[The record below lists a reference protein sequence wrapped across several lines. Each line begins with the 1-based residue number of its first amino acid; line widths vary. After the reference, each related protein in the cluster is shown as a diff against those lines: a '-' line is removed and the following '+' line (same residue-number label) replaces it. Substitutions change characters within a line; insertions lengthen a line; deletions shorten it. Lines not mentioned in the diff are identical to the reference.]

1 MMVRVLKQNS
11 IYTSHVCKVL
21 FLSYKDDL
29 SYKKV
34 ASQSRTYVGTQYDA
48 TNAVDGNIMTCMRA
62 GVIGITAS
70 DKTVRWKVDL
80 GGLRNVYSINILFKN
95 YYSYGDYEHIC

>member
-1 MMVRVLKQNS
+1 MLKQNS
-11 IYTSHVCKVL
+11 MYTSHVCKVV
-21 FLSYKDDL
+21 FLSHKDDL

-34 ASQSRTYVGTQYDA
+34 ATQSTTYVGIQYDA

-62 GVIGITAS
+62 GEIGITAS
-70 DKTVRWKVDL
+70 DKAMWWKVDL

-95 YYSYGDYEHIC
+95 YYNYGDYEHIY